1 MRRLEFRGEKFYRRK
16 TSVTPKPAII
26 IKADGRTISVAMV
39 CPREKSARGMPFS
52 EDLRDEL
59 EIDRDRRSIK
69 QADNRL
75 ESFINHRPR

>member
-1 MRRLEFRGEKFYRRK
+1 M
-16 TSVTPKPAII
+16 
-26 IKADGRTISVAMV
+26 AMV
-39 CPREKSARGMPFS
+39 CPKERSTRGMPFL
-52 EDLRDEL
+52 EDPPDEL